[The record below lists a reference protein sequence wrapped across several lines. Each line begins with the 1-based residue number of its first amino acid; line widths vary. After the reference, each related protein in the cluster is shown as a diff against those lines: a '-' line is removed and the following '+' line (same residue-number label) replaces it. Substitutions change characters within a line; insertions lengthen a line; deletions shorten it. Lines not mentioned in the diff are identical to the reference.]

1 MIDFDKQLE
10 IFKLIGKTLEREVE
24 CYAIGGTAMLF
35 LGLKDST
42 KDVDLVFETEKN
54 RNIMKKA
61 LDEIGFKEKNEIEIY
76 RHKEVI
82 KEPPLLLR
90 RDDFRFDLFL
100 RDIISFKLSPGIKER
115 VRERHEF
122 DKFKLFVVSPEDI
135 LLLKSATDRKG
146 DRVDAKKIIETFNI
160 KWDVVIKECEWQ
172 TEKGR
177 KIFSIFLY
185 DFLEELK
192 EMETEIPKN
201 IIKKVRDIGEKK
213 MLEIIRNKK
222 N

>member
-1 MIDFDKQLE
+1 MIDFDKQFE
-10 IFKLIGKTLEREVE
+10 IFKLIGESLEREVV

-35 LGLKDST
+35 LGLKEST
-42 KDVDLVFETEKN
+42 KDVDLVFE
-54 RNIMKKA
+54 KKDDRKEIKDT
-61 LDEIGFKEKNEIEIY
+61 LNKIGFKEKNEIEIY
-76 RHKEVI
+76 GHKEAI
-82 KEPPLLLR
+82 KKAPLLLG

-100 RDIISFKLSPGIKER
+100 EDIISFKLSPGIKER

-122 DKFKLFVVSPEDI
+122 NRFKLFVVSPEDI

-146 DRVDAKKIIETFNI
+146 DRLDAKKIIETFNI
-160 KWDVVIKECEWQ
+160 NWDIIIKECEWQ
-172 TEKGR
+172 TKRGR

-213 MLEIIRNKK
+213 MLEVIRNKK